1 MSIVKNLEIKINNDE
16 ARLSENVYV
25 YQNDRGVQ
33 LKLKLNLVRT
43 NYRSAVKSSFFESND
58 ILASATIL
66 KPNGSVI
73 GKSKS
78 VVIND
83 TITFTIDREFTDQ
96 VDEIGVYK
104 VQFHLYDSENNRI
117 TIPPVEFEVKELLGF
132 IDESELEHNFG
143 VVDKSLSDSC
153 LVADGDNELIIF
165 ADGRYIKTVWNSG
178 DLVSSSKL
186 NKIEEAIYNLD
197 GRFSIGEEPISEDT
211 RVWIDVPN
219 MDSSNYN
226 INDTNSHSSYNVLL
240 NKEAAYSGENTLL
253 DILNSLSDKVDRL
266 EKEINLLK
274 K

>member
-132 IDESELEHNFG
+132 VDESELEHNFG

-240 NKEAAYSGENTLL
+240 N
-253 DILNSLSDKVDRL
+253 NSCKQLS
-266 EKEINLLK
+266 IFY
-274 K
+274 